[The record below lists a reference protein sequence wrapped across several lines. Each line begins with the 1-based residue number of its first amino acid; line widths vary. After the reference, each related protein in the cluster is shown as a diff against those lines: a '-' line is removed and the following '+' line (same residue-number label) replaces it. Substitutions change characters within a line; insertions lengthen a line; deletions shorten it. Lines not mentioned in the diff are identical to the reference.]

1 MKNLKKLNRKDLKNV
16 IGGTKCEQSRGAIG
30 CEEPGEGGPLN
41 TYKCCSDLYT
51 CGGCSTGSNCPSGYF
66 LRAC

>member
-1 MKNLKKLNRKDLKNV
+1 MKNLKKLSRKELKAMQGGLINPNNDEMT
-16 IGGTKCEQSRGAIG
+16 IAGGGGTEK
-30 CEEPGEGGPLN
+30 

-66 LRAC
+66 LKAC